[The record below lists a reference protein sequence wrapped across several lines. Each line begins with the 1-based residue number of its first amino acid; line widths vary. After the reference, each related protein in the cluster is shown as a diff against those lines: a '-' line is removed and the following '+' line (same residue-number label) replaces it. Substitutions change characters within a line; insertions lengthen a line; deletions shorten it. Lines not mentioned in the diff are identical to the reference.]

1 MADPLISGIYCQQSS
16 KAKLDYLLENGLM
29 QHEELD
35 GNLPDFG
42 GRMGGENLALHNKS
56 DTLDQVVDG
65 WMASPHHRAVIMD
78 PDLKYAGY
86 ASGILP
92 ARFDKITIGPGLYIP
107 ETATYTTEPTEVPI
121 PEADRGQ
128 MKLYCLQMTATD

>member
-1 MADPLISGIYCQQSS
+1 MAAPLISGIYCKQSS
-16 KAKLDYLLENGLM
+16 KAKLDYLLENGLF

-42 GRMGGENLALHNKS
+42 GRIGGENLALHHKS

-78 PDLKYAGY
+78 PDFKYAGY
-86 ASGILP
+86 ASGLLP
-92 ARFDKITIGPGLYIP
+92 ASFETITMGPGVYLP
-107 ETATYTTEPTEVPI
+107 DSGTYSTEPMELPI

-128 MKLYCLQMTATD
+128 MKLYCLHMTATD